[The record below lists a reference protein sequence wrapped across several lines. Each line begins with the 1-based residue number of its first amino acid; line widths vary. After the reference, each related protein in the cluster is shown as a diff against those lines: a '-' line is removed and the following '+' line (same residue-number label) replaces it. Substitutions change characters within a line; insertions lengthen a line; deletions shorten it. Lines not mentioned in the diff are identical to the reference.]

1 MARER
6 CAASR
11 DASDTPPSLT
21 AALEHPAHAVC
32 TRGLLRRPNYQR
44 GGEFCFSLRPRSAS
58 TVARS
63 KLTLLPRDPS
73 KEFDREATAD
83 YPRTTG
89 LQGGEWPFTVTVT
102 VPVDRTSD
110 GAMPRRPYLI
120 CRPPPGLP
128 PSERPG
134 MSLFPSGQQHYSAIA
149 TLQARTKKRFISPP
163 PD

>member
-1 MARER
+1 MKKWGQKSRYLTTLVARKR

-44 GGEFCFSLRPRSAS
+44 GGEFRFSLRPRSAS

-89 LQGGEWPFTVTVT
+89 LQGGGMALHR
-102 VPVDRTSD
+102 DCH
-110 GAMPRRPYLI
+110 GA
-120 CRPPPGLP
+120 
-128 PSERPG
+128 
-134 MSLFPSGQQHYSAIA
+134 SGPH
-149 TLQARTKKRFISPP
+149 
-163 PD
+163 